1 MKKMS
6 EWYETHS
13 NIVALCRFLH
23 DVKCVKVDELLY
35 AMEKP
40 WKYDEEYN
48 EMKELESEEE

>member
-1 MKKMS
+1 MS